1 VKRRVD
7 PGSISWRIDRENVLL
22 FGGRRAL
29 LLQLA
34 HPLVAQGVA
43 DHSNFRRD
51 RVGRLLKTIDLSLTI
66 MFGEAELAQRAIEQ
80 IKAVHRI
87 VEGSLPDNV
96 GAYTKGTPY
105 RAGDPELLLWVHA
118 TLVETAL
125 HFYERFVGSVSGA
138 EADRYYAETFW
149 AANAIGIPDSMLPE
163 NFVAFR
169 RYWDDMVESDRI
181 FVGETAADLAAE
193 ILYPSSLPISRR
205 LLDPLNLITI
215 GTLPERVRQMYEL
228 RWNATRA
235 LALKALSLT
244 VPRAIR
250 LLPPRL
256 RFVPH
261 ALDAERRER
270 EPAATG

>member
-1 VKRRVD
+1 MD
-7 PGSISWRIDRENVLL
+7 PASISWRIDRENVLL

-66 MFGEAELAQRAIEQ
+66 MFGETELAQQAIEQ

-87 VEGSLPDNV
+87 VEGTLPDVV
-96 GAYTKGTPY
+96 GGYPKGTPY

-125 HFYERFVGSVSGA
+125 HFYERFVQPVS
-138 EADRYYAETFW
+138 EVDADRYYAETFW
-149 AANAIGIPDSMLPE
+149 AANAIGIPKSMLPE
-163 NFVAFR
+163 NFDAFR
-169 RYWDDMVESDRI
+169 QYWNDMIDSDHI
-181 FVGETAADLAAE
+181 FVGETAAELAAE
-193 ILYPSSLPISRR
+193 ILYPSSLPVSRR

-215 GTLPERVRQMYEL
+215 GTLPERVREMYEL

-235 LALKALSLT
+235 IALKALSLT

-261 ALDAERRER
+261 ALEAERRER
-270 EPAATG
+270 EPAAAG